1 MAQGTVAQAGPSQP
15 VAAQPTS
22 PVASPA
28 AAQGIAAGLQAG
40 GFVFP
45 EKRIALV
52 VGNARYAAKPLDNPE
67 NDAQLIAA
75 SLRQLG
81 FEVATHLNLNVR
93 EFRRVLREFSRRIQ
107 EEDAVAVLF
116 YAGHGVQIDGR
127 NYLLPVDVNL
137 RDEEEVKDESVDIE
151 DVFLSRLDR
160 ARAPVRILILDACR
174 DDPFRTKTRNIRA
187 SGGLAEMNARG
198 ALIAYAAAPGA
209 TAEDGPDGTNSV
221 YTKHLATEIF
231 AEGVEV
237 EQMFKNVRVKVLRDT
252 NQRQVPW
259 VNTSLTV
266 NFSFNPGA
274 GPAVSR
280 EDLAGAEE
288 NRRLQGELD
297 QSLADRKRLED
308 EIRRL
313 EAERDLARREFERVN
328 AAARPTVD
336 AAATKATSERLEES
350 LNQKLLERTRV
361 ETELEQRRRA
371 VEQAIDA
378 SRKAGGSA
386 SAGSRRPEPQ
396 PAPERPVARSR
407 ASAARCADLLQR
419 VTLGDSLSPD
429 EKAFIEKECR

>member
-1 MAQGTVAQAGPSQP
+1 
-15 VAAQPTS
+15 
-22 PVASPA
+22 
-28 AAQGIAAGLQAG
+28 
-40 GFVFP
+40 
-45 EKRIALV
+45 
-52 VGNARYAAKPLDNPE
+52 
-67 NDAQLIAA
+67 
-75 SLRQLG
+75 
-81 FEVATHLNLNVR
+81 
-93 EFRRVLREFSRRIQ
+93 
-107 EEDAVAVLF
+107 
-116 YAGHGVQIDGR
+116 
-127 NYLLPVDVNL
+127 
-137 RDEEEVKDESVDIE
+137 
-151 DVFLSRLDR
+151 
-160 ARAPVRILILDACR
+160 
-174 DDPFRTKTRNIRA
+174 
-187 SGGLAEMNARG
+187 
-198 ALIAYAAAPGA
+198 
-209 TAEDGPDGTNSV
+209 
-221 YTKHLATEIF
+221 
-231 AEGVEV
+231 VEV

>member
-1 MAQGTVAQAGPSQP
+1 
-15 VAAQPTS
+15 VAAAGQ
-22 PVASPA
+22 PA
-28 AAQGIAAGLQAG
+28 ATPGAVA
-40 GFVFP
+40 GFVAP

-52 VGNARYAAKPLDNPE
+52 IGNSRYAAKPLDNPE

-187 SGGLAEMNARG
+187 AGGLAEMNARG

-209 TAEDGPDGTNSV
+209 TAEDGPEGTNSV

-266 NFSFNPGA
+266 NFSFNPGS
-274 GPAVSR
+274 GPVTSR
-280 EDLAGAEE
+280 EELARAEE

-313 EAERDLARREFERVN
+313 EAERDQARREFERVN
-328 AAARPTVD
+328 ASARPTVE
-336 AAATKATSERLEES
+336 AAATKAASERLEQS
-350 LNQKLLERTRV
+350 LNQMLLERSRV
-361 ETELEQRRRA
+361 EMEVEQRSKA
-371 VEQAIDA
+371 VEQVIEAG
-378 SRKAGGSA
+378 RKPGGGGGA
-386 SAGSRRPEPQ
+386 AARRPEAA
-396 PAPERPVARSR
+396 PADRPTSR
-407 ASAARCADLLQR
+407 NRANAARCADLLQR
-419 VTLGDSLSPD
+419 LTLGDFLSPD
-429 EKAFIEKECR
+429 EKAFVEKECR